1 MRIMKNVRII
11 SMLLALLVLA
21 GAASCGG
28 SADAPSGSDDTSAS
42 GSSSAVET
50 TADPLAPPELPDE
63 KYDGYEFRILTRV
76 EGYGIYNNEHL
87 VVEGENGEVLNDA
100 LYNRCRNVEELLD
113 VKFTEI
119 VTTGQVESE
128 ITKTVMAGDDSYD
141 LTIIHDNPAL
151 GTEYLVDFNTLEYV
165 NLDRPWWDQNY
176 SAAVSMNGKLCTAVG
191 SIMITHMDSVL
202 AMFYNKKLAGDYKL
216 PDLYE
221 LVRKGSWTMP
231 KFFEITKDVT
241 ADLNGDG
248 EYDDKDLYAF
258 LGLDGISRLGSGVK
272 VEYVKKDSDDVPTL
286 DLGSEKLVDT
296 LTTLREYAA
305 SYERDI
311 YNPRTDRNTG
321 GDGDRAVFR
330 MFLNDQALFYVHG
343 LGSAQMYRDM
353 KSDFGVIP
361 TPKLDETQESY
372 FITPDATKRMGVPTT
387 VTDLTRTSVILEAL
401 AYESYMNLRP
411 SYYDTMLKYKY
422 LRDDES
428 IEMLDKYI
436 YTNIGFTPSSG
447 SKTLASM
454 NNSIL
459 GGSDEIASTFAS
471 NKAAI
476 EAEMEEYV
484 KLFE

>member
-1 MRIMKNVRII
+1 
-11 SMLLALLVLA
+11 
-21 GAASCGG
+21 
-28 SADAPSGSDDTSAS
+28 
-42 GSSSAVET
+42 
-50 TADPLAPPELPDE
+50 
-63 KYDGYEFRILTRV
+63 
-76 EGYGIYNNEHL
+76 
-87 VVEGENGEVLNDA
+87 
-100 LYNRCRNVEELLD
+100 
-113 VKFTEI
+113 
-119 VTTGQVESE
+119 
-128 ITKTVMAGDDSYD
+128 
-141 LTIIHDNPAL
+141 
-151 GTEYLVDFNTLEYV
+151 
-165 NLDRPWWDQNY
+165 
-176 SAAVSMNGKLCTAVG
+176 
-191 SIMITHMDSVL
+191 
-202 AMFYNKKLAGDYKL
+202 
-216 PDLYE
+216 
-221 LVRKGSWTMP
+221 
-231 KFFEITKDVT
+231 
-241 ADLNGDG
+241 
-248 EYDDKDLYAF
+248 
-258 LGLDGISRLGSGVK
+258 
-272 VEYVKKDSDDVPTL
+272 
-286 DLGSEKLVDT
+286 
-296 LTTLREYAA
+296 
-305 SYERDI
+305 
-311 YNPRTDRNTG
+311 
-321 GDGDRAVFR
+321 

-361 TPKLDETQESY
+361 TPKLDDSQESY

-476 EAEMEEYV
+476 EAEMAEYV